1 MSEEEDEDDEEVELT
16 EEQRAEKI
24 LDDENIYM
32 QMLVPGDGLT
42 YPVSDACVRVN
53 AQLVYISMLLSR

>member
-1 MSEEEDEDDEEVELT
+1 MSEEEDEDEDEYELT
-16 EEQRAEKI
+16 DEQKAEKI

-42 YPVSDACVRVN
+42 YPVGV
-53 AQLVYISMLLSR
+53 QELVSELLFLGSAANDYR